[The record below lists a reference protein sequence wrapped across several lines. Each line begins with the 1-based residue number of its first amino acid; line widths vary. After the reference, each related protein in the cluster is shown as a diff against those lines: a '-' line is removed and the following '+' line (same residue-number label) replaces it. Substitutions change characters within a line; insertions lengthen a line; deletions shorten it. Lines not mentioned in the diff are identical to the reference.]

1 MSERNDKTIREA
13 LDRIEP
19 AEGAKERM
27 LQNIRH
33 KAEAANATKT
43 EPKKSRRMLLYK
55 LLPAVAAA
63 VVVIVGVWVFKDG
76 LMKKPAKSNE
86 PGGSVIAAGTD
97 EKQVVS
103 YSKVAFSEE
112 TGEDPELPKYV
123 TEVEYLRNYAG
134 YYVAF
139 AAGEH
144 RYQLYLF
151 RPEGDKMH
159 YVAVNYVEGV
169 TVEEWQQGE
178 CIYRLVNS
186 DGATQEE
193 MEEIK
198 AGIHKVC
205 EGRIPIRRIIR

>member
-1 MSERNDKTIREA
+1 MSENNENGIREA

-27 LQNIRH
+27 LQNIRR

-43 EPKKSRRMLLYK
+43 EQRKSRRMLLYK

-63 VVVIVGVWVFKDG
+63 VVVIVGAMVFKDK
-76 LMKKPAKSNE
+76 LTKKSAKSNE
-86 PGGSVIAAGTD
+86 PDGSVIAAGTD

-103 YSKVAFSEE
+103 YSKVVFSEE
-112 TGEDPELPKYV
+112 TGEDPELPAYV
-123 TEVEYLRNYAG
+123 TEVEFLRNYDG

-144 RYQLYLF
+144 RYMLYLF
-151 RPEGDKMH
+151 RPEGDTMR
-159 YVAVNYVEGV
+159 YVSVNYVEGV
-169 TVEEWQQGE
+169 SVEEWQQGD

-186 DGATQEE
+186 DGATKEE

-198 AGIHKVC
+198 AGIH
-205 EGRIPIRRIIR
+205 